1 MLGNSFIWL
10 KHLNSHWNL
19 DCRLLVLSEFT
30 GRLDTTLTALI
41 MLLIFFQAQ
50 GLELFWFFPGATLT
64 LMLPATLSGFSGW
77 SLSYSFV
84 HVYFHLYSVVM
95 CNVNISFK
103 HFRVKYKAWFTL
115 GHWMNPCLNF
125 FGLKLQ
131 TWNQHVLECW
141 LTCDKEIWSPV
152 PMIYLS

>member
-1 MLGNSFIWL
+1 M
-10 KHLNSHWNL
+10 
-19 DCRLLVLSEFT
+19 VLSAFT

-50 GLELFWFFPGATLT
+50 GLELFWFFPGAPLT

-84 HVYFHLYSVVM
+84 HVYFHLYSVVT
-95 CNVNISFK
+95 CNVNISSKNF
-103 HFRVKYKAWFTL
+103 HVKCKAWFTL
-115 GHWMNPCLNF
+115 GPGMNPCLNF

-131 TWNQHVLECW
+131 TWNQHVLGADSRVIRKSGVLCR
-141 LTCDKEIWSPV
+141 
-152 PMIYLS
+152 